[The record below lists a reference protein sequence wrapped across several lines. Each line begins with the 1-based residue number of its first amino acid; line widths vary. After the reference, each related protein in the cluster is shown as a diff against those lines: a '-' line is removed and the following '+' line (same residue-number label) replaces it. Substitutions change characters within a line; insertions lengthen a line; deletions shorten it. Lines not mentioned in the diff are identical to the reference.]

1 MSLKIRFPKPI
12 IVRPL
17 TSEVLGRIRLISQ
30 SFKILAS
37 TEANQQHV
45 ILLFDDIGAGYR
57 IKSRDELDA
66 IINGLVDLQAQVLR
80 DGV

>member
-1 MSLKIRFPKPI
+1 VVLKVRFPKPI

-17 TSEVLGRIRLISQ
+17 TSDVLSRIKQIST

-37 TEANQQHV
+37 TEAHEQNV

-57 IKSRDELDA
+57 IKSKDELDA
-66 IINGLVDLQAQVLR
+66 IINGLLDLQAQVMK
-80 DGV
+80 DGG

>member
-1 MSLKIRFPKPI
+1 MVLKVRFPKPI

-17 TSEVLGRIRLISQ
+17 TSDVLSRIKQIST

-37 TEANQQHV
+37 TEAHEQNV

-57 IKSRDELDA
+57 IKSKDELDA
-66 IINGLVDLQAQVLR
+66 IINGLLDLQAQVMK
-80 DGV
+80 DGG

>member
-1 MSLKIRFPKPI
+1 MALKVRFPKPV

-17 TSEVLGRIRLISQ
+17 TSEVLSRIRHIST
-30 SFKILAS
+30 SFKILAA
-37 TEANQQHV
+37 TEANEQHV

-57 IKSRDELDA
+57 VKSRDELDA
-66 IINGLVDLQAQVLR
+66 IINGLVDIQAQVLR

>member
-1 MSLKIRFPKPI
+1 MVLNVRFPKPI

-17 TSEVLGRIRLISQ
+17 TSDVLSRIKQIST

-37 TEANQQHV
+37 TEAHEQNV

-57 IKSRDELDA
+57 IKSKDELDA
-66 IINGLVDLQAQVLR
+66 IINGLLDLQAQVMK
-80 DGV
+80 DGG

>member
-1 MSLKIRFPKPI
+1 VVLNVRFPKPI

-17 TSEVLGRIRLISQ
+17 TSDVLSRIKQIST

-37 TEANQQHV
+37 TEAHEQNV

-57 IKSRDELDA
+57 IKSKDELDA
-66 IINGLVDLQAQVLR
+66 IINGLLDLQAQVMK
-80 DGV
+80 DGG